1 MSTPKIGLVGMG
13 GFARAHKQYIK
24 AVQEAGIGVQ
34 AAQVAIASDQNLFA
48 KDIVELKRR
57 GVRIFTSLREMLA
70 QAREELDLVCIP
82 TGIPLHR
89 PMAIAAL
96 EADCNV
102 LVEKPSA
109 GCIQDVDAM
118 LAAEERSRGFC
129 AVGYQHVYSP
139 DFLRVKEF
147 VCSGQLGRIR

>member
-1 MSTPKIGLVGMG
+1 M
-13 GFARAHKQYIK
+13 
-24 AVQEAGIGVQ
+24 
-34 AAQVAIASDQNLFA
+34 
-48 KDIVELKRR
+48 KRR

-118 LAAEERSRGFC
+118 LAHRGVARGMAAVSLGELVLLRLKRRAEG
-129 AVGYQHVYSP
+129 GYY
-139 DFLRVKEF
+139 
-147 VCSGQLGRIR
+147 